1 MAFHTHQTFL
11 VDAVVVVAAAGVEVI
26 AGLLSIAAAPA
37 NAAVLAI
44 PDPYGVAV
52 EGGARAAA
60 RRRRRRGGRG

>member
-1 MAFHTHQTFL
+1 MVERSREEERFLTFL

-44 PDPYGVAV
+44 PDPYGCRDK
-52 EGGARAAA
+52 ELED
-60 RRRRRRGGRG
+60 